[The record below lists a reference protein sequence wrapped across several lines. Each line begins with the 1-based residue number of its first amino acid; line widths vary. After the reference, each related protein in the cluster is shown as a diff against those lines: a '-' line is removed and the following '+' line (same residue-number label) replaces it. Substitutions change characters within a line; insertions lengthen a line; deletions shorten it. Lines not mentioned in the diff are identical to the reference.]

1 MPLTPS
7 LHKKLGVGKQTHATL
22 QALTQPSHPD
32 TCKYPSHQTSKTI
45 TPMEK
50 ERTRLE
56 AIADIVTVQDTIDKL
71 IACEYSVLNQ
81 EYSTDSLASIL
92 IQITLILSVEGAGIV
107 KAVAILLSELELD
120 RHAADVLMDTL
131 KEPFAQFLEAATIA
145 KTQAKKIVDGHDLN
159 DNQIAD
165 IIR

>member
-1 MPLTPS
+1 
-7 LHKKLGVGKQTHATL
+7 
-22 QALTQPSHPD
+22 
-32 TCKYPSHQTSKTI
+32 
-45 TPMEK
+45 MEK

-120 RHAADVLMDTL
+120 RHAADVLMDTF

-145 KTQAKKIVDGHDLN
+145 KTQAKKIVDGHDLI